1 MIDDLAELKDLVAA
15 IKADHQAQ
23 KDKEKR
29 DSWTKYVSLWMI
41 ILAVCAAF
49 ATQKGAGFSSATIKQ
64 LNEATFNQALASD
77 QWSFFQAKGIK
88 QSLYERDLEKA
99 GKGSAPSADSAL
111 IAKVRKYDTEKKD
124 ISSQAKA
131 FEDKRDQAR
140 IGSTHSADLARQMGL
155 ATTLFQIAIDLGGV
169 CMVVKKK
176 SLWFASMVPGAAAAL
191 QLIAILSRN

>member
-88 QSLYERDLEKA
+88 QSLYERDLERA
-99 GKGSAPSADSAL
+99 GKGSAPAADSAL
-111 IAKVRKYDTEKKD
+111 VAKVRKYDSDKKD
-124 ISSQAKA
+124 ISNQAKA

-140 IGSTHSADLARQMGL
+140 IGSTHSAELARQMGL
-155 ATTLFQIAIDLGGV
+155 ATTLFQIAIALGGV

-191 QLIAILSRN
+191 QLIATLSRN

>member
-1 MIDDLAELKDLVAA
+1 MIDDLAELKDLVSA

-88 QSLYERDLEKA
+88 QSLYERDLEKV
-99 GKGSAPSADSAL
+99 GKGQVPTADSAL
-111 IAKVRKYDTEKKD
+111 IAKVRKYDSDKKD
-124 ISSQAKA
+124 ISNEAKA
-131 FEDKRDQAR
+131 FEAKRDLAR
-140 IGSTHSADLARQMGL
+140 IGSTRSADLARQMGL
-155 ATTLFQIAIDLGGV
+155 VTTLFQIAIALGGV

-176 SLWFASMVPGAAAAL
+176 SLWLASMVPAAAAAL